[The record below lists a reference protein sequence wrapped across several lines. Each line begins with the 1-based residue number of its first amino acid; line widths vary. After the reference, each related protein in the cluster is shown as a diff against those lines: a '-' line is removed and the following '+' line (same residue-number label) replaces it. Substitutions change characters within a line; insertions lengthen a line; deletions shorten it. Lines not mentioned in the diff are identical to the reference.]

1 MRKSNLFSSFLL
13 LTAFFIASVTMFC
26 VNAQAQTPET
36 KKDKTTIYKIQ
47 LGAFK
52 DIPTEKFEN
61 LTGVFPTYM
70 EETGKGL
77 QRIIVGD
84 YPTREKAEKV
94 LEKLKEM
101 GHTKAYIVT
110 QKVEIPKTKPVVANN
125 TATPATTTATNK
137 KAEPVEKME
146 TLSVLT
152 PAATTTAA
160 ETIFVIQLGAYKN
173 LDLKSFGNIVD
184 LGDLMVENE
193 NGLTKVY
200 ISKFVSK
207 PAAEKALSVVK
218 QRGYTNA
225 FIREDK

>member
-13 LTAFFIASVTMFC
+13 LTAFFIASVTIFTTN
-26 VNAQAQTPET
+26 VRAQTPET

-101 GHTKAYIVT
+101 GHTKAYIIT
-110 QKVEIPKTKPVVANN
+110 QKVEIPKTKPVATNN
-125 TATPATTTATNK
+125 TVTPVTPPATNK
-137 KAEPVEKME
+137 KTEPVEKME
-146 TLSVLT
+146 TLSVL
-152 PAATTTAA
+152 
-160 ETIFVIQLGAYKN
+160 LYY
-173 LDLKSFGNIVD
+173 S
-184 LGDLMVENE
+184 
-193 NGLTKVY
+193 
-200 ISKFVSK
+200 
-207 PAAEKALSVVK
+207 
-218 QRGYTNA
+218 
-225 FIREDK
+225 IRCLQKH